1 MAKRR
6 KVSRPFKYKPISVKD
21 LLVEMKDISELMVDL
36 AYSSILFKN
45 KEIAED
51 VIELESR
58 MDELNYRIRIT
69 AMLASRSVED
79 AERISAVLQ
88 FASASEKISNAAGDL
103 SNIIIRDM
111 KVHPIVYEALEDAEQ
126 IIEKYE
132 VSSKSKLANMTL
144 KRAELGS
151 KIGTYI
157 IAVKRKTSIKYNPS
171 KGFVI
176 REGDVLIARGSN
188 TGLEILKS
196 ICSGIKTKWW
206 YDGDRYGWCINSD
219 EK

>member
-6 KVSRPFKYKPISVKD
+6 KVSRPFKYKPVSVKD

-51 VIELESR
+51 VTELEGK
-58 MDELNYRIRIT
+58 MDELNYRIKIT
-69 AMLASRSVED
+69 AMLAARSVED

-103 SNIIIRDM
+103 SNIILRGM
-111 KVHPIVYEALEDAEQ
+111 KIHPVVYEALEDAEEQ
-126 IIEKYE
+126 IEKYE
-132 VSSKSKLANMTL
+132 VSTKSKLSHMTL
-144 KRAELGS
+144 KKAELAS
-151 KIGTYI
+151 KVGTYI
-157 IAVKRKTSIKYNPS
+157 IAVKRKDNIKYNPS

-176 REGDVLIARGSN
+176 KEGDILIARGSN

-196 ICSGIKTKWW
+196 ICSGIKTKW
-206 YDGDRYGWCINSD
+206 
-219 EK
+219 

>member
-1 MAKRR
+1 MPKRR
-6 KVSRPFKYKPISVKD
+6 KVSKPFKYKPISVKD

-51 VIELESR
+51 VIELENR

-103 SNIIIRDM
+103 SNIILRDM
-111 KVHPIVYEALEDAEQ
+111 KIHPIVYEALEDAEQ
-126 IIEKYE
+126 IIDKYE
-132 VSSKSKLANMTL
+132 VSPKSKIANMTL
-144 KRAELGS
+144 KKAELGS

-157 IAVKRKTSIKYNPS
+157 IAVKRKNSIKYNPS

-176 REGDVLIARGSN
+176 REGDILIARGSN

-196 ICSGIKTKWW
+196 ICSGIKTKW
-206 YDGDRYGWCINSD
+206 
-219 EK
+219 

>member
-196 ICSGIKTKWW
+196 ICSGIKTKW
-206 YDGDRYGWCINSD
+206 
-219 EK
+219 

>member
-6 KVSRPFKYKPISVKD
+6 KGSKLFKYKPVSVKD
-21 LLVEMKDISELMVDL
+21 LLIEMKDISELMVDL

-51 VIELESR
+51 VSELESK

-69 AMLASRSVED
+69 AMLAARSVED
-79 AERISAVLQ
+79 AERISAVLH

-103 SNIIIRDM
+103 SNIILRDM

-126 IIEKYE
+126 IEKIW
-132 VSSKSKLANMTL
+132 SFPKSKLARMTL
-144 KRAELGS
+144 KKAELGS
-151 KIGTYI
+151 KIGIYV
-157 IAVKRKTSIKYNPS
+157 IAVKRKDSIKYNPT

-176 REGDVLIARGSN
+176 REGDILIARGQYWARD
-188 TGLEILKS
+188 
-196 ICSGIKTKWW
+196 IKE
-206 YDGDRYGWCINSD
+206 YM
-219 EK
+219 

>member
-6 KVSRPFKYKPISVKD
+6 KGSKLFKYKPVSIKD
-21 LLVEMKDISELMVDL
+21 LLIEMKDISELMVDL

-51 VIELESR
+51 VSELESK

-69 AMLASRSVED
+69 AMLAARSVED
-79 AERISAVLQ
+79 AERISAVLH

-103 SNIIIRDM
+103 SNIILRDM
-111 KVHPIVYEALEDAEQ
+111 KVHPIVYEALEDAEEQ
-126 IIEKYE
+126 IERFE
-132 VSSKSKLANMTL
+132 VSPKSKLARMTL
-144 KRAELGS
+144 KKAELGS
-151 KIGTYI
+151 KIGIYV
-157 IAVKRKTSIKYNPS
+157 IAVKRKDSIKYNPT

-176 REGDVLIARGSN
+176 REGDILIARGGN

-196 ICSGIKTKWW
+196 ICSGIKAKW
-206 YDGDRYGWCINSD
+206 
-219 EK
+219 

>member
-1 MAKRR
+1 MPKRR
-6 KVSRPFKYKPISVKD
+6 KVSRPFKYKPVSVKD

-51 VIELESR
+51 VTELESR

-69 AMLASRSVED
+69 AMLAARSVED

-103 SNIIIRDM
+103 SNIILRDM
-111 KVHPIVYEALEDAEQ
+111 KIHPIVYEALEDAEEQ
-126 IIEKYE
+126 IEKYE
-132 VSSKSKLANMTL
+132 VSTKSKLAHMTL
-144 KRAELGS
+144 KKAELGS

-157 IAVKRKTSIKYNPS
+157 IAVKRKDTIKYNPS

-176 REGDVLIARGSN
+176 KEGDLLIARGSN

-196 ICSGIKTKWW
+196 ICSGIKTKW
-206 YDGDRYGWCINSD
+206 
-219 EK
+219 

>member
-1 MAKRR
+1 MGKRR
-6 KVSRPFKYKPISVKD
+6 KVSKPFKYKPVSVKD

-51 VIELESR
+51 VTELESR
-58 MDELNYRIRIT
+58 MDELNYRIRVT
-69 AMLASRSVED
+69 AMLAARSVED

-103 SNIIIRDM
+103 SNIILRDM
-111 KVHPIVYEALEDAEQ
+111 KIHPIVYEALEDAEEQ
-126 IIEKYE
+126 IEKYQ
-132 VSSKSKLANMTL
+132 VSPKSKLSHMTL
-144 KRAELGS
+144 KKAELGS
-151 KIGTYI
+151 RIGTYI
-157 IAVKRKTSIKYNPS
+157 IAVKRKDSIKYNPS

-176 REGDVLIARGSN
+176 KEGDILIARGSN

-196 ICSGIKTKWW
+196 ICSGIKTKW
-206 YDGDRYGWCINSD
+206 
-219 EK
+219 

>member
-6 KVSRPFKYKPISVKD
+6 KVSRPFKYKPVSVKD

-51 VIELESR
+51 VTELEGK
-58 MDELNYRIRIT
+58 MDELNYRIKIT
-69 AMLASRSVED
+69 AMLAARSVED

-103 SNIIIRDM
+103 SNIILRGM
-111 KVHPIVYEALEDAEQ
+111 KIHPVVYEALEDAEEQ
-126 IIEKYE
+126 IEKYE
-132 VSSKSKLANMTL
+132 VSTKSKLSHMTL
-144 KRAELGS
+144 KKAELAS

-157 IAVKRKTSIKYNPS
+157 IAVKRKDNIKYNPS

-176 REGDVLIARGSN
+176 KEGDILIARGSN

-196 ICSGIKTKWW
+196 ICSGIKTKW
-206 YDGDRYGWCINSD
+206 
-219 EK
+219 

>member
-6 KVSRPFKYKPISVKD
+6 KVSKPFKYNPVSVKD

-51 VIELESR
+51 VTELESR

-69 AMLASRSVED
+69 AMLAARSVED

-103 SNIIIRDM
+103 SNIILRDM
-111 KVHPIVYEALEDAEQ
+111 KIHPIVYEAFEDAEEQ
-126 IIEKYE
+126 IEKYE
-132 VSSKSKLANMTL
+132 VSPKSKLSRMTL
-144 KRAELGS
+144 KKAGLGS

-157 IAVKRKTSIKYNPS
+157 IAVKRKDSIKYNPS

-176 REGDVLIARGSN
+176 KDGDILIARGSN

-196 ICSGIKTKWW
+196 ICSGIKTKW
-206 YDGDRYGWCINSD
+206 
-219 EK
+219 